1 MNSMHLSKPNVYQTL
16 VLVWRPSRPGLGSCW
31 RFMKPI
37 RGNIDRYL
45 RPIGFPP
52 LFWLN
57 RNCEIGGSTASRFQE
72 SRRPVNERQPIPVH
86 EWRNSLS
93 PADAD
98 LMAIAERELGAF
110 IRAVTELFGPEQ
122 ARLAAEDWVDELE
135 LMDALPGPT
144 RRDWGSV
151 TVAASAQ
158 LARRLN
164 TDVDRP
170 TPRVA
175 STDTKVSPIPSSN
188 CFGPTGLA

>member
-1 MNSMHLSKPNVYQTL
+1 MNGKN
-16 VLVWRPSRPGLGSCW
+16 
-31 RFMKPI
+31 
-37 RGNIDRYL
+37 
-45 RPIGFPP
+45 
-52 LFWLN
+52 N
-57 RNCEIGGSTASRFQE
+57 R
-72 SRRPVNERQPIPVH
+72 
-86 EWRNSLS
+86 S
-93 PADAD
+93 PTNAD
-98 LMAIAERELGAF
+98 LMILAERELGAF

-144 RRDWGSV
+144 WRDWGSV

-164 TDVDRP
+164 TDVDSA

-188 CFGPTGLA
+188 CFGRTGLA

>member
-1 MNSMHLSKPNVYQTL
+1 MNE
-16 VLVWRPSRPGLGSCW
+16 R
-31 RFMKPI
+31 
-37 RGNIDRYL
+37 
-45 RPIGFPP
+45 RPIP
-52 LFWLN
+52 LD
-57 RNCEIGGSTASRFQE
+57 
-72 SRRPVNERQPIPVH
+72 
-86 EWRNSLS
+86 EWKTRHS

-98 LMAIAERELGAF
+98 LIIIAERELGAF
-110 IRAVTELFGPEQ
+110 IRAVTESFGPEQ
-122 ARLAAEDWVDELE
+122 ARLAAEDWVDVLE

-164 TDVDRP
+164 AGVDRP

-188 CFGPTGLA
+188 CFGPMGLA

>member
-1 MNSMHLSKPNVYQTL
+1 
-16 VLVWRPSRPGLGSCW
+16 
-31 RFMKPI
+31 MK
-37 RGNIDRYL
+37 
-45 RPIGFPP
+45 
-52 LFWLN
+52 
-57 RNCEIGGSTASRFQE
+57 
-72 SRRPVNERQPIPVH
+72 ERQPIPLY
-86 EWRNSLS
+86 EWKNSHS

-98 LMAIAERELGAF
+98 LMVIAERELGAF

-122 ARLAAEDWVDELE
+122 ARLAAEDWVDEVE
-135 LMDALPGPT
+135 SMDALPGPT
-144 RRDWGSV
+144 RRDWGWV
-151 TVAASAQ
+151 TVAASAK

>member
-1 MNSMHLSKPNVYQTL
+1 M
-16 VLVWRPSRPGLGSCW
+16 
-31 RFMKPI
+31 
-37 RGNIDRYL
+37 
-45 RPIGFPP
+45 
-52 LFWLN
+52 
-57 RNCEIGGSTASRFQE
+57 
-72 SRRPVNERQPIPVH
+72 NERQPTPLY
-86 EWRNSLS
+86 EWKNSLS
-93 PADAD
+93 PPDAD

-164 TDVDRP
+164 TDLDCS

-175 STDTKVSPIPSSN
+175 SIDIKVSPIPSSN
-188 CFGPTGLA
+188 CFDPTGLA